1 MFPVDRPD
9 KRRNGPRIGAPI
21 FARSHEPASQPA
33 GEPACPGHQRDHAA
47 SAPEKY
53 TSFLAFQAT
62 GPMECQILQSLT
74 PVCAVQDANALAMD
88 WQPST
93 FSPGDAEH

>member
-1 MFPVDRPD
+1 
-9 KRRNGPRIGAPI
+9 
-21 FARSHEPASQPA
+21 
-33 GEPACPGHQRDHAA
+33 
-47 SAPEKY
+47 
-53 TSFLAFQAT
+53 
-62 GPMECQILQSLT
+62 MECQILQSLT